1 LNGQH
6 IIRECA
12 YPAASM
18 FAPPE
23 GWRTKPRRSELPYL
37 QQIATLRESRNVCAL
52 AKTEANPFSP
62 ARRQLS
68 RQWKT
73 AATTYR
79 LSRSIRIRFIDKALP
94 RAHFW
99 DHVMTALNS
108 RSITGTQRQQLVQ
121 AIAQVV
127 PPPTK
132 ADVRREEKA
141 LRARFTR
148 AARLKTQVTRSVRG
162 VALEQKPD

>member
-1 LNGQH
+1 MNALILQPQSSVRSAGGAGEQSHRVVNCRICDKLLHYANREMFVRWQRQKQTHSALLVESYRDNG
-6 IIRECA
+6 
-12 YPAASM
+12 
-18 FAPPE
+18 
-23 GWRTKPRRSELPYL
+23 KPRQRHIAYL
-37 QQIATLRESRNVCAL
+37 G
-52 AKTEANPFSP
+52 
-62 ARRQLS
+62 
-68 RQWKT
+68 
-73 AATTYR
+73 
-79 LSRSIRIRFIDKALP
+79 SIRIRFINKALP

-141 LRARFTR
+141 LRARFTC
-148 AARLKTQVTRSVRG
+148 AARLKKQVTRPVRG